1 MLDTKIQE
9 ELKQKLLDEKKRIE
23 ENIAR
28 AGASRK
34 GMDREYETA
43 FPEIER
49 DQEENADEMEMY
61 ESNLAVDESMKTE
74 LEKIDEALLRIEK
87 ETYGTCSN
95 CRKEIPLE
103 RLRAYP
109 QADVCLDC
117 ENRSDK

>member
-1 MLDTKIQE
+1 MIDPKIQE

-23 ENIAR
+23 KNISKTEVDKK
-28 AGASRK
+28 GA
-34 GMDREYETA
+34 DREYETS

-74 LEKIDEALLRIEK
+74 LEKIDTALSRLEK
-87 ETYGTCSN
+87 GTYGTCSN
-95 CRKEIPLE
+95 CQKEIPLE

-109 QADVCLDC
+109 QADTCLDC
-117 ENRSDK
+117 LPR